1 MAGSKSSNSSYTGVQ
16 KASILLMTIDED
28 VASKVFSMM
37 TEDEIRDISHS
48 MSGLGKVDQGEVESL
63 IKEFSEEISGGKNII
78 GDINNAHKI
87 LSKALGADKVAS
99 ILGDIS
105 SPMGKDTW
113 DKLNNVSEELL
124 ASYLKNEHPQ
134 TVALILS
141 KIRTSHASKVLSIM
155 PEEFTFEVIRRMINL
170 EPVKREVLSDIE
182 KILQMEFMANL
193 STKKESDG
201 FELMAEIF
209 NNFDRATES
218 KFFDLL
224 DKKEPALSEK
234 IRELMFTFE
243 DLLKIDGAG
252 VQVILRNADKE
263 KLPIALKGA
272 SEEIKDL
279 FFKNMSERAVKILK
293 EEIESLG
300 PVRISDVDEA
310 QMSIVNTAKKL
321 ADSGEI
327 TIPEGDEGEEQLIY

>member
-1 MAGSKSSNSSYTGVQ
+1 MASSKPSNTSYNGVQ
-16 KASILLMTIDED
+16 KAAIMLMTVDED
-28 VASKVFSMM
+28 VASKIFSMM
-37 TEDEIRDISHS
+37 TEDEIREISHA
-48 MSGLGKVDQGEVESL
+48 MSGLGKVEPGEVESL
-63 IKEFSEEISGGKNII
+63 VKEFSDEVSSGKNIV

-87 LSKALGADKVAS
+87 LSKALGADKVAT

-113 DKLNNVSEELL
+113 DKLNNVSEDLL
-124 ASYLKNEHPQ
+124 SSYLKNEHPQ

-141 KIRTSHASKVLSIM
+141 KIRTSHASKVLSIL
-155 PEEFTFEVIRRMINL
+155 PEDFAFEVIRRMINL
-170 EPVKREVLSDIE
+170 EPVKREVLIDIE

-193 STKKESDG
+193 SAKKETDG
-201 FELMAEIF
+201 FEMMAEIF
-209 NNFDRATES
+209 NNFDRSTEG
-218 KFFDLL
+218 KFFELL
-224 DKKEPALSEK
+224 DKKDPAISER

-243 DLLKIDGAG
+243 DLLKLDGPSIQT
-252 VQVILRNADKE
+252 VLRNADKE

-272 SEEIKDL
+272 TQEIKDL
-279 FFKNMSERAVKILK
+279 FFKNMSERGAKILV

-310 QMSIVNTAKKL
+310 QMSIVNTAKRL

-327 TIPEGDEGEEQLIY
+327 TIPEGDEDEEQMIY